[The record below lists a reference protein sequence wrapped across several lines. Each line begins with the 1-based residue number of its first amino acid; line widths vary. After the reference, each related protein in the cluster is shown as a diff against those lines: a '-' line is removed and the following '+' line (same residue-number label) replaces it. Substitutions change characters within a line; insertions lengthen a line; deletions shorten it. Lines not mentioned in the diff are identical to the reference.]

1 MLITFSGREQKK
13 EEKNERKRKKVAK
26 SKRDENYND
35 HTIKPTS

>member
-1 MLITFSGREQKK
+1 MLITFSGREEKK
-13 EEKNERKRKKVAK
+13 RREERERKKVAK

>member
-1 MLITFSGREQKK
+1 MLITFSGSVEKK
-13 EEKNERKRKKVAK
+13 EEKNEREKKVAK